1 MCRSLQL
8 EGMSSKA
15 RSDQF
20 LVEPLMSGRKKAI
33 DCDEAYDILQ
43 CEVNSLQRCSE
54 LPPVKP
60 KSGEVFLFC
69 ATDDNKRRKYMHSCI
84 FESSL

>member
-8 EGMSSKA
+8 ESMSSKA
-15 RSDQF
+15 GSDQF